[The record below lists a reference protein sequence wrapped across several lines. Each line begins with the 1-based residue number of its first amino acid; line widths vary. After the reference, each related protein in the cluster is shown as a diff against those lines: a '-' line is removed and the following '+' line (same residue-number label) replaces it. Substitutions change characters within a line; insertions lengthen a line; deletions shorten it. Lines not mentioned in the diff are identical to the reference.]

1 MTVSMRSSLFCFLLV
16 FLLFPLTFAEGIV
29 TPASLHPGL
38 TRTEAD
44 ASLPKDYQWQIL
56 SDKTVRR
63 MWRYAD
69 RAVLADFDPRTD
81 KCVFLSLVY
90 PKGIGMQEGLLAAS
104 EIVQGK
110 ELQLKK
116 LGSAKEKA
124 LQMQNADFGEL
135 PDGSYLFVEKRKDGR
150 VIRISWHQLPPA
162 GSRLTLKGLTHAD
175 KTLLGARGDENVLA
189 ELMTDERRRQ
199 GTVKAQPG
207 QADGPRSQVV
217 IMTADGYVPD
227 YDRKA
232 GKPKK
237 RVGIQMSQLDK
248 LKKTVSGIDPVH
260 WVIAGL
266 VLLLLVGWCFASSR
280 K

>member
-1 MTVSMRSSLFCFLLV
+1 MRSFLFHFLFV
-16 FLLFPLTFAEGIV
+16 FLLLPLAFAERVV
-29 TPASLHPGL
+29 TPSALHPGL

-44 ASLPKDYQWQIL
+44 ASLPKNYQWQVL

-69 RAVLADFDPRTD
+69 RAVLIDFDPRTD

-104 EIVQGK
+104 ELVQGK

-116 LGSAKEKA
+116 LGSSREKA

-135 PDGSYLFVEKRKDGR
+135 PGGSYLFVEKRKDGR
-150 VIRISWHQLPPA
+150 VIRISWYLLPPA
-162 GSRLTLKGLTHAD
+162 SSRLTLKAFTHVD
-175 KTLLGARGDENVLA
+175 RTLLGARGDESVLT
-189 ELMTDERRRQ
+189 ELMADERQRQ
-199 GTVKAQPG
+199 GAVKAQPG
-207 QADGPRSQVV
+207 QADSPRSQVV

-227 YDRKA
+227 YDRKSSKA
-232 GKPKK
+232 KK

-248 LKKTVSGIDPVH
+248 LKKTVSGVDPVH
-260 WVIAGL
+260 WAIAGL
-266 VLLLLVGWCFASSR
+266 VLLLLVGWCFVSSR